1 MKMRLIGH
9 HVLYVNGLD
18 WTYPVNQR
26 TIHHAKK
33 KKMTKEIGQID
44 SACVLRASANAVEAA
59 VELSEPSTFE
69 AAVTGP
75 DQVHWRKAT
84 HAELESM
91 QLRGVFAMQLRGVF
105 LAAKLPNGQ
114 RANGTKIDYTETFSP
129 VVKYVTLRIVIAVAK
144 HFGWTLDQ
152 LDVVTAFL
160 YGVMKEQVF
169 CVIPEGGFDPCLYI
183 KIMEDQRVLIL
194 VYVDDVLVTGS
205 SPKLIAHTKE
215 DLKTRFEMT
224 DSGKCAFV
232 LGIELLNAEDGSV
245 TLCQRRY
252 VDDLLKRFSMSD
264 CKAVSSPV
272 DMTLDSFQA
281 MQLPRSMFRFVKQ
294 LVL

>member
-1 MKMRLIGH
+1 MEYQQTVKRTNCSSDEDAADRPPRT
-9 HVLYVNGLD
+9 VRQRPGLD
-18 WTYPVNQR
+18 ISSEPKNDSPRQ
-26 TIHHAKK
+26 
-33 KKMTKEIGQID
+33 EEEDDEGIGQID

-91 QLRGVFAMQLRGVF
+91 QLRGVF

-114 RANGTKIDYTETFSP
+114 RANGTKWVFKIKRKADESIEKYKARLVAKGFCSKYRIDYTETFSP

-169 CVIPEGGFDPCLYI
+169 CVIPEGGELDGDFDCLQFVKAIYGL
-183 KIMEDQRVLIL
+183 KQALRVWN
-194 VYVDDVLVTGS
+194 
-205 SPKLIAHTKE
+205 
-215 DLKTRFEMT
+215 KTF
-224 DSGKCAFV
+224 GKCVFHW
-232 LGIELLNAEDGSV
+232 ISSV
-245 TLCQRRY
+245 RLRPMSLHQDYGRPVRINFGLCG
-252 VDDLLKRFSMSD
+252 
-264 CKAVSSPV
+264 
-272 DMTLDSFQA
+272 
-281 MQLPRSMFRFVKQ
+281 
-294 LVL
+294 